1 VALWLDEPFAPVDA
15 TVAAAVGK
23 ATVMLE
29 EAGAIIN
36 ESARPAFSFEEA
48 ISPTALC
55 KARTF
60 RRGGRGFA
68 RSGTF
73 FEHIDAVVCPSAP
86 LGPSGDRKPDPRAI
100 NCGRL
105 QTKAAFRS
113 DAVGLSCHWRRFA
126 GRRGSGVAGRRPNH
140 RRELRGPRG
149 HHLRRDAR
157 STSAQGLRPPPMA
170 SP

>member
-1 VALWLDEPFAPVDA
+1 MPDLLDSASNLAPCCFGGNFLPGISLVDSRA
-15 TVAAAVGK
+15 PGVFIRGGPPRSARLGLSGAVG
-23 ATVMLE
+23 A
-29 EAGAIIN
+29 A
-36 ESARPAFSFEEA
+36 
-48 ISPTALC
+48 SP
-55 KARTF
+55 
-60 RRGGRGFA
+60 GV
-68 RSGTF
+68 GTF